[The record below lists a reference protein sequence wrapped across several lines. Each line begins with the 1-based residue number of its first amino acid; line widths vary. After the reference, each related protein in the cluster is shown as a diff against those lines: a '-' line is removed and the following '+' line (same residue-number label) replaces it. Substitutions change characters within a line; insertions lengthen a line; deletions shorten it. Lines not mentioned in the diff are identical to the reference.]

1 MSRLNNLIPD
11 GTRDL
16 LFSSCAVKNRVIERI
31 SSLFKSLGYSEV
43 KTPSFE
49 FFDVFTSK
57 KEAIPIEDMFKLT
70 DNKGRLIVLRPDC
83 TQPIARVVATK
94 FKDPVIPI
102 KLYYN
107 QNVFLMNPSQ
117 NGRRNEITQ
126 CGVELIGT
134 NGLLSDIDIIITAI
148 KTLKQFDLNFKIEI
162 GDVGLFIEIV
172 KALNIDKYDAEK
184 LRKLI
189 ERKNYAALNDL
200 LKSLD
205 RSEKEKQILEK
216 LPQLFGGIE
225 IFDECEKLT
234 SNQNVLTKLSYI
246 KTLYENLLELGL
258 GDYISVDLG
267 LVHHIDYYTGI
278 VFRGYVEGIGE
289 DILSGGRYDD
299 LLEQY
304 GTKLPATGFGIN
316 VDALTEFFIK
326 TNKFKLEPQINS
338 LIFCENNRFKEAY
351 NLINKLREEGE
362 RCEMGLCPNLEEA
375 VKYAKIKKIKKIYVV
390 SNEISILE
398 VENEKA

>member
-289 DILSGGRYDD
+289 VRAKSIREGLRRMREQV
-299 LLEQY
+299 LLDSR
-304 GTKLPATGFGIN
+304 I
-316 VDALTEFFIK
+316 
-326 TNKFKLEPQINS
+326 
-338 LIFCENNRFKEAY
+338 
-351 NLINKLREEGE
+351 
-362 RCEMGLCPNLEEA
+362 
-375 VKYAKIKKIKKIYVV
+375 
-390 SNEISILE
+390 
-398 VENEKA
+398 